1 MRDFRELLVW
11 EKAHRLA
18 LDVHE
23 ATRDFPGEERFGI
36 SAQVRRAAVSIASN
50 IAEGCGRDG
59 ECELARY
66 LVIAGGSTSEVEYQL
81 LLARDLGY
89 LPESTHRKLDT
100 QANELKKMLNAFVQ
114 KLTANG

>member
-1 MRDFRELLVW
+1 VRDFRELLVW
-11 EKAHRLA
+11 QKGHRLA
-18 LDVHE
+18 LDVYE
-23 ATRDFPGEERFGI
+23 ATRDFPVEERFGI

-59 ECELARY
+59 ERELARY
-66 LVIAGGSTSEVEYQL
+66 LVIAAGSTSEVEYQL

-89 LPESTHRKLDT
+89 LPERTHQKLDA

-114 KLTANG
+114 KLTTNG